1 MNLPFNTYEALTYE
15 EAPLKKEL
23 SQTLGIPYSQTG
35 VMNNMFYN
43 FKFPQEVLAQIRLAF
58 FTSRMLMDNGGAG
71 FLEGKDFSEA
81 FDM

>member
-1 MNLPFNTYEALTYE
+1 
-15 EAPLKKEL
+15 
-23 SQTLGIPYSQTG
+23 
-35 VMNNMFYN
+35 MFYN